1 MSNFGDHPAGFFA
14 DPSFYNGVATQSLRF
29 DYDSA
34 PTLYKTPSASS
45 LTTWTWSAWFK
56 LAHTTN
62 TQYNLF
68 SADSSSTNY
77 QILALNPNTHGA
89 LSWVNRPAGG
99 QNQQLITTQLFR
111 DLAAWY
117 HLVVVWDTTNGTSG
131 DRSRMYL
138 NGSRITSFATN
149 TQPNQNTESIVNTN
163 IRHNVGSAYAVH
175 GNNVNGF
182 NGYLAEVNFVDG
194 LALDSSYFGETKNGV
209 WIAKTPVVSNY
220 GQNGYR
226 LQFKNTAVS
235 SASSST
241 IGADTSGKGNHYTSG
256 GITASD
262 CAMPDSPENN
272 FASMTPETF
281 TLATKSLAE
290 AGLKLGST
298 DHQVVTANRAFPA
311 SGKWYWEVNF
321 VKGHG
326 GSDHIV
332 QYIGVMSSDIF
343 HAEQDISSFGG
354 GNFVGSYI
362 RNLAGVSWIAG
373 NDIYYKN
380 FTATSTANGANES
393 GGFSEANGTGILGLA
408 LDVDAGTIKYYWNNS
423 LVRTDSTL
431 TANIEYFAHTNLTN
445 SGGNIWQLAYFN
457 FGQDSSFAGTKTAA
471 GNTDANGN
479 GDFFYAV
486 PSGHLALC
494 TVNFSEPTIGPNSGT
509 DEQSDDYFNSI
520 LYTGNGGTG
529 HAISG
534 VGFQPDW
541 TWIKGRSD
549 ADSHYLVDSSR
560 GYTERLFAPLTDAA
574 TVESNTVT
582 QVDSDGF
589 TLGSDTG
596 VNRNSSTYV
605 AWNWKANGGTK
616 TTNDAS
622 ATSVGSIDSDIQANT
637 TAGFSIVQYET
648 NSGTSGSAQTV
659 AHGLSAAPTFMI
671 LKSRDQAGTGWMVY
685 YGDNTDYVLLNSDGA
700 TVDGASTWNDT
711 SPTSTVFSIG
721 TNGGDTNNTNG
732 GSMIAYIFH
741 DVEGYSKF
749 GSYVGNGNA
758 DGTFIHLG
766 FRPAWIMVKLTSGS
780 GENWHM
786 FDNKR
791 ATFNVM
797 KARLIA
803 DGSSA
808 ENSNDS
814 ILDFTSN
821 GFKFRENNAGWNGSG
836 NTYIYM
842 AFAEA
847 PFKYANAR

>member
-1 MSNFGDHPAGFFA
+1 MSNFGDHPTGFFG
-14 DPSFYNGVATQSLRF
+14 DSSFYNGVATRSLRF

-68 SADSSSTNY
+68 SADSSTTNY
-77 QILALNPNTHGA
+77 QNLALNPNTHGA
-89 LSWVNRPAGG
+89 LSWVNRPPGG
-99 QNQQLITTQLFR
+99 QNQQLITNQLFR

-175 GNNVNGF
+175 SNNVNGW
-182 NGYLAEVNFVDG
+182 NGYLADVNFVDG

-209 WIAKTPVVSNY
+209 WIAKTPVVSDY

-262 CAMPDSPENN
+262 CNMPDSPENN

-281 TLATKSLAE
+281 TLATKSLSE

-380 FTATSTANGANES
+380 FTGTSTVNGANES

-494 TVNFSEPTIGPNSGT
+494 TDNLSEPTIGPNSGT
-509 DEQSDDYFNSI
+509 DEQSDDYFNTVTW
-520 LYTGNGGTG
+520 TGNATDRD
-529 HAISG
+529 ITD
-534 VGFQPDW
+534 VGFKPDW
-541 TWIKGRSD
+541 VWTKSTSV
-549 ADSHYLVDSSR
+549 ANSHYIFDSSR
-560 GYTERLFAPLTDAA
+560 GVLKSLESDNTEAESTTADSLEAFLSNGFSLGTDNNVNA
-574 TVESNTVT
+574 NGVT
-582 QVDSDGF
+582 FVG
-589 TLGSDTG
+589 
-596 VNRNSSTYV
+596 
-605 AWNWKANGGTK
+605 WNWKANGGTT

-622 ATSVGSIDSDIQANT
+622 ATSVGSIDSVYQANT
-637 TAGFSIVQYET
+637 EAGFSIVQYET

-659 AHGLSAAPTFMI
+659 AHGLSQAPTFMI
-671 LKSRDQAGTGWMVY
+671 VKSRDQAGTGWMTY
-685 YGDNTDYVLLNSDGA
+685 YGDNTDYVLLNSSGA
-700 TVDGASTWNDT
+700 TIDGASTWNDT
-711 SPTSTVFSIG
+711 SPTNTVFSIG

-732 GSMIAYIFH
+732 GSMIAYVFH

-749 GSYVGNGNA
+749 GSYVGNGND
-758 DGTFIHLG
+758 DGVFLHTGFSPAFIMIK
-766 FRPAWIMVKLTSGS
+766 RYDTTM
-780 GENWHM
+780 NWVM
-786 FDNKR
+786 LDNKR
-791 ATFNVM
+791 DPINIATN
-797 KARLIA
+797 
-803 DGSSA
+803 
-808 ENSNDS
+808 S
-814 ILDFTSN
+814 ILFTDLQEAANAGANKYFDFVSN
-821 GFKFRENNAGWNGSG
+821 GFKFRGNSAAINASG
-836 NTYIYM
+836 AAHLYM
-842 AFAEA
+842 AFAEN
-847 PFKYANAR
+847 PFKYANAK